1 MVIALP
7 MLVSRESGGTSQ
19 VSVMASHD
27 FGVVSAGSAAEA
39 TDLADAYAIDAPR
52 PADDAGSLAPGEPD
66 QLARDIAAIERAAA
80 ALRKAEPALES
91 WSNPPPPQAGRKPRP
106 VWLLIGVLWVST
118 ALVTVGAAVAIA
130 VLVG

>member
-1 MVIALP
+1 
-7 MLVSRESGGTSQ
+7 
-19 VSVMASHD
+19 MASHD
-27 FGVVSAGSAAEA
+27 FGVVSATSAAEA
-39 TDLADAYAIDAPR
+39 AGLADADAFKAPHR
-52 PADDAGSLAPGEPD
+52 DADVPADDARSLAPAESD

-80 ALRKAEPALES
+80 ALRRAEPALES
-91 WSNPPPPQAGRKPRP
+91 WSNPPQHAGRKPRP

>member
-1 MVIALP
+1 
-7 MLVSRESGGTSQ
+7 
-19 VSVMASHD
+19 MASHD
-27 FGVVSAGSAAEA
+27 LGVVSAGGAAEA
-39 TDLADAYAIDAPR
+39 ADLADAHAFKAPR
-52 PADDAGSLAPGEPD
+52 RGADAPADDAGSLAPGEPD

-91 WSNPPPPQAGRKPRP
+91 WSNPPPQAGRKPRP

>member
-1 MVIALP
+1 LGV
-7 MLVSRESGGTSQ
+7 EQ
-19 VSVMASHD
+19 VKVMADHD
-27 FGVVSAGSAAEA
+27 LGVFAATGTAGDAA
-39 TDLADAYAIDAPR
+39 LADGEPVTRARAPR
-52 PADDAGSLAPGEPD
+52 IDLGVDQASSLASAESD
-66 QLARDIAAIERAAA
+66 QLASDIAAIERAAA

-91 WSNPPPPQAGRKPRP
+91 WSNPPAQASRKPRP

>member
-1 MVIALP
+1 MADHDLGVFSPASTASDAALAEGD
-7 MLVSRESGGTSQ
+7 LVTARRGGT
-19 VSVMASHD
+19 D
-27 FGVVSAGSAAEA
+27 PG
-39 TDLADAYAIDAPR
+39 
-52 PADDAGSLAPGEPD
+52 ADDAGRLAPAESD
-66 QLARDIAAIERAAA
+66 LLARDIAAIERAAA

-91 WSNPPPPQAGRKPRP
+91 WSNLPAQASRKPRP